1 LKNGDFLRGMSAGLV
16 AGAAIGFA
24 MTPKH
29 KQTKSKGPA
38 GRIMKAV
45 SDAADYISDTMGF

>member
-1 LKNGDFLRGMSAGLV
+1 MKNGDFLRGMSAGLV

-24 MTPKH
+24 ITPKN